1 NGLKKPEIDFTIPR
15 IELPYEA
22 PHKYLLGG
30 ILGAIIFILGGGIYN
45 LAETPLPM
53 TQTSEEVII
62 IFPELNEQFLIESLI
77 ASLFIGL
84 GAGGCYLIWYSTR
97 FAYDTRT
104 SMTLLI
110 IGIIVTLIAAAGL
123 LLMYDHKMRLSKRKI

>member
-1 NGLKKPEIDFTIPR
+1 M
-15 IELPYEA
+15 
-22 PHKYLLGG
+22 
-30 ILGAIIFILGGGIYN
+30 GGGIYN

-62 IFPELNEQFLIESLI
+62 IFPQLNEQFLIESLI

-110 IGIIVTLIAAAGL
+110 LGIIVTIIAAAGL